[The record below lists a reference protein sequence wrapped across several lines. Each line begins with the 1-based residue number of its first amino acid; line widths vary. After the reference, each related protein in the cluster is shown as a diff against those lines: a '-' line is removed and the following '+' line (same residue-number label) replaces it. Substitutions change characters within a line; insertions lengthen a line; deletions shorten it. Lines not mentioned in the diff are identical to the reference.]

1 MQVGDGSADVRAVV
15 KTVGDFVHAG
25 GAVAKSGCWSMLK
38 GGLTA
43 ASSGP
48 AEIYF
53 EVVGIRNIFYPFC
66 SRKMMSR
73 FYTNLN

>member
-1 MQVGDGSADVRAVV
+1 LQVGDGSADVRAVV

-25 GAVAKSGCWSMLK
+25 GVVAKCGCWSMLK

-53 EVVGIRNIFYPFC
+53 EVVGIRNIFHPFC

>member
-1 MQVGDGSADVRAVV
+1 LQVSDASADVRAVV

-25 GAVAKSGCWSMLK
+25 GGVAKAGCWSMLK

-48 AEIYF
+48 AELYF
-53 EVVGIRNIFYPFC
+53 EVGIRTSN
-66 SRKMMSR
+66 KVH
-73 FYTNLN
+73 

>member
-1 MQVGDGSADVRAVV
+1 LQVGDGSADVRAVV

-25 GAVAKSGCWSMLK
+25 GVVAKCGCWSMLK

-48 AEIYF
+48 AELYF
-53 EVVGIRNIFYPFC
+53 EVG
-66 SRKMMSR
+66 
-73 FYTNLN
+73 